1 MSWLAWL
8 LMLLYGFV
16 PLSYLCGRPLETDWF
31 QVFFNLLFCV
41 LVIRARGN
49 VTKIFPLLR

>member
-1 MSWLAWL
+1 
-8 LMLLYGFV
+8 
-16 PLSYLCGRPLETDWF
+16 
-31 QVFFNLLFCV
+31 FCV

>member
-1 MSWLAWL
+1 
-8 LMLLYGFV
+8 
-16 PLSYLCGRPLETDWF
+16 
-31 QVFFNLLFCV
+31 LFCV

>member
-1 MSWLAWL
+1 W
-8 LMLLYGFV
+8 
-16 PLSYLCGRPLETDWF
+16 PE
-31 QVFFNLLFCV
+31 VFFNLLFCV

>member
-1 MSWLAWL
+1 
-8 LMLLYGFV
+8 
-16 PLSYLCGRPLETDWF
+16 
-31 QVFFNLLFCV
+31 FNLLFCV